1 MTKWIALPC
10 LWLAAALPVAN
21 ATESA
26 GRSPE
31 MAAAVELLALM
42 DMETMV
48 AGMQEQLHGMMRAQM
63 QEQLRGSAADV
74 DCPAVRTVVDSF
86 AGDTARLIGQSLSGD
101 AFLSEVAQVYVDVFT
116 LDEIEA
122 VAEFYRTP
130 VGRKMLDKMP
140 ELMQRSMEISQRMVA
155 DMMPGIES
163 LVGRFTDKIA
173 TAEAVCASA
182 D

>member
-48 AGMQEQLHGMMRAQM
+48 AGM

>member
-10 LWLAAALPVAN
+10 LWLATALPVAS
-21 ATESA
+21 AQQAA

-42 DMETMV
+42 DMETML
-48 AGMQEQLHGMMRAQM
+48 AGMQGQLQDMMRAQM
-63 QEQLRGSAADV
+63 QEQLAASSANA
-74 DCPAVRTVVDSF
+74 DCPAVRTVVDGF
-86 AGDTARLIGQSLSGD
+86 AGDTARLIGQSLGGD
-101 AFLSEVAQVYVDVFT
+101 AFLSEVAQIYVDVFT
-116 LDEIEA
+116 LEEIEA
-122 VAEFYRTP
+122 VSAFYRTP
-130 VGRKMLDKMP
+130 VGRKMLERMP
-140 ELMQRSMEISQRMVA
+140 ELMARSMEVSQRMVA

-173 TAEAVCASA
+173 TAEAACAGA

>member
-10 LWLAAALPVAN
+10 LWLATALPVAN
-21 ATESA
+21 ATEAA

-48 AGMQEQLHGMMRAQM
+48 AGMQEQLHGMMRSQM
-63 QEQLRGSAADV
+63 QEQLRASSANA
-74 DCPAVRTVVDSF
+74 DCPAVRRVVDAF

-101 AFLSEVAQVYVDVFT
+101 AFITEVAQVYVDVFT
-116 LDEIEA
+116 LEEIETVTA
-122 VAEFYRTP
+122 FYRSP

-140 ELMQRSMEISQRMVA
+140 ELMARSMEISQGMVA

-163 LVGRFTDKIA
+163 LVGRFTDKVA
-173 TAEAVCASA
+173 TAEAACSSP

>member
-10 LWLAAALPVAN
+10 LWLAAALPVATGQE
-21 ATESA
+21 ADE
-26 GRSPE
+26 RSPE

-42 DMETMV
+42 DMENMV
-48 AGMQEQLHGMMRAQM
+48 AGMQEQLQGMMRAQM
-63 QEQLRGSAADV
+63 QEQLSATSANA
-74 DCPAVRTVVDSF
+74 DCPAVRRVVDGF
-86 AGDTARLIGQSLSGD
+86 AGDTARLIGQSLGGD
-101 AFLSEVAQVYVDVFT
+101 AFLAEVAQVYVDVFT
-116 LDEIEA
+116 LEEIET
-122 VAEFYRTP
+122 VAAFYRSP

-140 ELMQRSMEISQRMVA
+140 ELMARSMEISQRMVA

-173 TAEAVCASA
+173 TAEASCARA